1 MSPAA
6 TSRRAEPMLFKT
18 GSDMETL
25 AARLLELEVKTAYQ
39 DRTIEDLND
48 VVLELRGEIDKLRR
62 DFEALQSEA
71 QSADKPI
78 GPGNEPPPHY

>member
-1 MSPAA
+1 MESL
-6 TSRRAEPMLFKT
+6 AE
-18 GSDMETL
+18 
-25 AARLLELEVKTAYQ
+25 RLLELEVKTAYQ
-39 DRTIEDLND
+39 DRTIEALNE
-48 VVLELRGEIDKLRR
+48 VILEMRAEQDKLRR